1 MFSVVVNKAVLKEIK
16 KENTKTKNRIFESLR
31 KLENPF
37 SLPYEKLKGEE
48 NIYRIR
54 IGRFRIIYYLDKGK
68 REVIV
73 LRIKRRS
80 RAYRDM

>member
-1 MFSVVVNKAVLKEIK
+1 LFSVIVKKALLRKIK
-16 KENTKTKNRIFESLR
+16 KENPKIKKKIFDSLR

-48 NIYRIR
+48 NVYRIR
-54 IGRFRIIYYLDKGK
+54 VGEFRIIYYLDKGK

-80 RAYRDM
+80 KAYKDM